1 MLKFESGVEGR
12 ESPFDGGRYSVALI
26 FECCSLSLELL
37 FVADSTVETLSTE
50 NAELDL
56 RHVEP
61 AAMFWGVSSGPHHQ
75 DSGEAKIRESTA
87 GVSRKPSS
95 DGKARGSSSKHLCGL
110 TAWNT

>member
-1 MLKFESGVEGR
+1 MDISKTDTAVLVTDPQNDFLSEKGVTWQLVGDSVKENNTIENIDRILRAAKNNGL
-12 ESPFDGGRYSVALI
+12 EVFISPHYY
-26 FECCSLSLELL
+26 
-37 FVADSTVETLSTE
+37 
-50 NAELDL
+50 
-56 RHVEP
+56 
-61 AAMFWGVSSGPHHQ
+61 SSGPHHQ

>member
-1 MLKFESGVEGR
+1 MKFESGVEGR
-12 ESPFDGGRYSVALI
+12 ESPFDGGRYSVALIFECCSLSLELI

-61 AAMFWGVSSGPHHQ
+61 AAMFWGVMKLQALGDASGL
-75 DSGEAKIRESTA
+75 GRRVRLEV
-87 GVSRKPSS
+87 VSFV
-95 DGKARGSSSKHLCGL
+95 
-110 TAWNT
+110 